1 MDQKLKRLLQQ
12 DMEKEADHIT
22 EMLANLPEEEKED
35 LPKAEYMDVLARLQE
50 FAETEAK
57 FEAERKSEKGA
68 QAGVVEV
75 RPAGD
80 TSHLSSE
87 EQELIRLG
95 TIYKKRRNWNRLAIL
110 VAALVCVLS
119 LGLTATGGPEKLFE
133 EVKRMMSGREQTRIN
148 TDSDRI
154 EAVEGVSE
162 DEAYEKIDEV
172 FGFYPVKLYYL
183 PKGMEFSEF
192 VIDEVLQNA
201 QIIYKENEDRI
212 ISYMVQPQ
220 YRTGSMSIDNEDEMI
235 REYDLPCNERLFH
248 IKHYVI
254 KDTKEN
260 RWVVEFK
267 NHDIQYILRMTA
279 IDEEEMKKIVENLY
293 FS

>member
-12 DMEKEADHIT
+12 DMEKEADHIA

-57 FEAERKSEKGA
+57 FEAERKAEKGA
-68 QAGVVEV
+68 QAVVAEV

-119 LGLTATGGPEKLFE
+119 LGLTATGGPEKLFQE
-133 EVKRMMSGREQTRIN
+133 IRWKLAGREQTNI
-148 TDSDRI
+148 DSDDDRV
-154 EAVEGVSE
+154 VEPDDVSE
-162 DEAYEKIDEV
+162 VEAYEKIEQK
-172 FGFYPVKLYYL
+172 FGFSPVKLYYL
-183 PKGMEFSEF
+183 PKGMEFA
-192 VIDEVLQNA
+192 EVVFYENIQQVQL
-201 QIIYKENEDRI
+201 IYEND
-212 ISYMVQPQ
+212 SHAVVTYAVCPN
-220 YRTGSMSIDNEDEMI
+220 YRTSLMSIDVEDRLI
-235 REYDLPCNERLFH
+235 QEYSLEVRGTIINFKQYR
-248 IKHYVI
+248 IKESG
-254 KDTKEN
+254 TN
-260 RWVVEFK
+260 RWIVDFK
-267 NHDIQYILRMTA
+267 YQDVQYILRL
-279 IDEEEMKKIVENLY
+279 IGLKESEVKKIVENLF